1 MVAPHER
8 DLCRVCIV
16 RMELLRQ
23 VCKNLIDILA
33 LLRCRSA
40 HKRHV
45 GHKRPV
51 VEGNVLLLELCS
63 DSGLQF
69 PKPRLLRHSS
79 PYHRRAPVREGPK
92 VSEGL

>member
-8 DLCRVCIV
+8 DLCMVCTE

-23 VCKNLIDILA
+23 ICKNLIDILA

-40 HKRHV
+40 HKRYV
-45 GHKRPV
+45 GNKRPV

-63 DSGLQF
+63 DSGLQP

-79 PYHRRAPVREGPK
+79 PYHRRSPVREGPK
-92 VSEGL
+92 VSKSL